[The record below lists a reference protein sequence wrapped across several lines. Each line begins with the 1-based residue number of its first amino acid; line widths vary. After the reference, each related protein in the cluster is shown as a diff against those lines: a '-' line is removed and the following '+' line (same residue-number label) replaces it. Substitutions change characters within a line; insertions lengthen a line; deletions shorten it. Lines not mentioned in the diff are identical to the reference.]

1 MMWRWLRWFCAGLLL
16 LGFSYVGAAVLLNAM
31 PRPSLTATSADYR
44 FFACDNGVHVD
55 LALPVSAGGRD
66 WRALFPPTD
75 FPGDVANASFISLG
89 WGARGFFA
97 TTPRWQDIRP
107 GPVIKAL
114 FWMDSSVLHV
124 VYHGDPSGAPQCRA
138 LTTDEAGKER
148 LFAFI
153 DATLAPVDGRPALR
167 DAIPGY
173 GPHDAFY
180 AADGRYSLFRTCN
193 VWSAEALHAA
203 GQEMGLWS
211 PFSFQIMSRLSQI
224 PGN

>member
-1 MMWRWLRWFCAGLLL
+1 MMWRCLRWLCVGFLLL
-16 LGFSYVGAAVLLNAM
+16 AGSYLGAALALNAL
-31 PRPSLTATSADYR
+31 PRQTPTVASTDYR

-55 LALPVSAGGRD
+55 IALPIVAGGRD
-66 WRALFPPTD
+66 WRMLFPPTD
-75 FPGDVANASFISLG
+75 FSGDVTTASFISLG

-107 GPVIKAL
+107 GPVVKAL
-114 FWMDSSVLHV
+114 FWLDSSVLHV
-124 VYHGDPSGAPQCRA
+124 VYHGDPSVAPQCRA
-138 LTTDEAGKER
+138 LMTDDAGRTR

-153 DATLAPVDGRPALR
+153 DATLASVGGRPVR

-180 AADGRYSLFRTCN
+180 AAHGRYSLFRTCN

-203 GQEMGLWS
+203 GQTMGFWS
-211 PFSFQIMSRLSQI
+211 PFSFQIMNRLSQ
-224 PGN
+224 PAGN